1 MRKKDAKKKNERTP
15 IEDDGRTI
23 ANMNVDGLPWYR
35 PNATRKKEGEQRD
48 QPTHK
53 ETLALIFAAYKAH
66 LPYFI
71 AMIVGFGLAFLIVAL
86 WING

>member
-1 MRKKDAKKKNERTP
+1 MRKKDAKKKIERTP

-53 ETLALIFAAYKAH
+53 ETWALIFAAYKAY